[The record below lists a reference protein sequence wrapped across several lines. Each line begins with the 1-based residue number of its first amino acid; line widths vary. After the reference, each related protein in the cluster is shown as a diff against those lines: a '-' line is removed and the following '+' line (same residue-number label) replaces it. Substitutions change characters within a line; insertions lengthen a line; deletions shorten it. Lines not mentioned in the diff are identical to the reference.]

1 MNTRQ
6 AYLGKTTIKLI
17 NIMNYLK
24 RFSLAFLL
32 LLSAIA
38 VYAGGIKDAKELV
51 AFVTAINGG
60 QDYSAF
66 KNDKGEV
73 CLEADI
79 DMAKVKKM
87 PAVKTFGGVFNGQ
100 GYALKN
106 WKAQNGLF
114 HELLEGGKIY
124 DLKID
129 ATCVMKVQ
137 SKGGEYFLG
146 WIVDINNGTVENCEN
161 HGALYHK
168 SNFTS
173 GNVYVGGLVGS
184 NRYVVYRCRNYGE
197 VSSAS
202 IACAKDISI
211 FVGGIAGATFP
222 KSQLGATT
230 ARCEN
235 YGAVKTLNDA
245 RYDKIGGILGDAFR
259 TSVKMCINRGSV
271 TSTSSANESGVAGK
285 TWIAGIVGYTKG
297 DIMCSDNFG
306 VVSSAGVNLAHV
318 AGICSMPHNKLVIAD
333 CTNFG
338 KVEVAND
345 VSSHVGGIVAT
356 IGREVHIV
364 NGVNRGEVRFA
375 GASPTRASYNGGIV
389 GHIYT
394 TKKAAKS
401 AYLRRCVNYGKVE
414 SLSGGNNYENH
425 NNAIHTGGIIG
436 YGAGNPNAIAHLLD
450 CANKGEVK
458 AATGRRGNIA
468 GYIQSVE
475 VQGGEFSNYAVA
487 AEPMADGSTIY
498 GRVATEQGE
507 PIVGCV
513 VSDGKQCV
521 TTDNN
526 GHYTLKSDMADT
538 RFVFIS
544 IPDGYE
550 IPFRKSVIQNFYRIP
565 RYQKGA
571 TANFTL
577 TKRTTPTDKY
587 TVIMIGDPQMRGLG
601 LDGSGERYRD
611 VVLPD
616 IEEYKKSTK
625 GEFFAINLGDLV
637 YNWMAGYD
645 DYMDISAP
653 ISYPMCHIIGNHDYD
668 QQNIIDGKL
677 GIPFFEEYIS
687 PTYYSF
693 TIGKVHYVMVNSIEY
708 SRENAKKHYG
718 SGLNDEQMKWL
729 EEDLKYVPKDYTIY
743 ICGHAN
749 LFKKPG
755 TSPKGSYG
763 KYNVN
768 YERYKALLLPY
779 KRVYSWSGHYHTN
792 YGFDYA
798 GKANYEDM
806 QHVSAITA
814 ARCIGTLRSNMEI
827 DNLGI
832 PNGYMVVDVDG
843 ENFEWWYKSVGH
855 DRDYQM
861 RAYTPVRTG
870 DGYLK
875 VNVWNYTK
883 DYWSDVEWWVNGE
896 KVGVFEQFAEPDP
909 DYVELHATK
918 LTHLKGTAAKY
929 AKPGKSQYMFRI
941 KPAEGVR
948 SGEIRVTDNFGKT
961 YTQKVEW

>member
-1 MNTRQ
+1 
-6 AYLGKTTIKLI
+6 
-17 NIMNYLK
+17 MNYIK
-24 RFSLAFLL
+24 RLSLFLVL
-32 LLSAIA
+32 LLSVVA
-38 VYAGGIKDAKELV
+38 VYAGGIKDAQDLM
-51 AFVTAINGG
+51 AFVTAINEG
-60 QDYSAF
+60 QDYSAY

-79 DMAKVKKM
+79 DMAKAKKM
-87 PAVKTFGGVFNGQ
+87 QVIKSFGGVFNGN
-100 GYALKN
+100 GFALKN

-114 HELLEGGKIY
+114 HELLEGGKICN
-124 DLKID
+124 LKID
-129 ATCVMKVQ
+129 ASCVMKAQ

-146 WIVDINNGTVENCEN
+146 WIVNINNGTIENCEN
-161 HGALYHK
+161 HGILNHK

-173 GNVYVGGLVGS
+173 GNVYVGGIAGS
-184 NRYVVYRCRNYGE
+184 NRYVVYKCKNYGE
-197 VSSAS
+197 VFSS
-202 IACAKDISI
+202 CISCGRESGKEVAI
-211 FVGGIAGATFP
+211 YVGGVVGAAGPKALYAT
-222 KSQLGATT
+222 TT

-235 YGAVKTLNDA
+235 HGAVKTLNDS
-245 RYDKIGGILGDAFR
+245 RYDKVGGILGEAFR
-259 TSVKMCINRGSV
+259 TTVKMCINYGSV
-271 TSTSSANESGVAGK
+271 TSTSCAHESGVQGE
-285 TWIAGIVGYTKG
+285 TWAAGIVAYTKG
-297 DIMCSDNFG
+297 DIICCDNFG
-306 VVSSAGVNLAHV
+306 TVSSSGVNPSHT
-318 AGICSMPHNKLVIAD
+318 AGICGMPHNKLVIAD
-333 CTNFG
+333 CTNYG
-338 KVEVAND
+338 KIEAAND
-345 VSSHVGGIVAT
+345 LPSFVGGIAAT

-375 GASPTRASYNGGIV
+375 GSSPIRPSFNGGIV
-389 GHIYT
+389 GQIYT
-394 TKKAAKS
+394 TKKSKTS
-401 AYLRRCVNYGKVE
+401 AYLRRCINYGKVE

-425 NNAIHTGGIIG
+425 NNAIHTGGIVG
-436 YGAGNPNAIAHLLD
+436 WGTGHPNAMVHILD

-468 GYIQSVE
+468 GFIQSVD
-475 VQGGEFSNYAVA
+475 VKGEFHDSNYAVA

-521 TTDNN
+521 ATDQN
-526 GHYTLKSDMADT
+526 GHYALKSDMKDT

-544 IPDGYE
+544 IPDGYQ
-550 IPFRKSVIQNFYRIP
+550 IPFRKSVIQNFRRIP

-577 TKRTTPTDKY
+577 AKRTEATDKY
-587 TVIMIGDPQMRGLG
+587 TIIMIGDPQMRGLG
-601 LDGSGERYRD
+601 IDGSGERYRD

-616 IEEYKKSTK
+616 IEEYKKTTK

-645 DYMDISAP
+645 DYMDISATT
-653 ISYPMCHIIGNHDYD
+653 SYPMCHVIGNHDYD
-668 QQNIIDGKL
+668 QANIIDGKL
-677 GIPFFEEYIS
+677 GTPFFEQYIS

-708 SRENAKKHYG
+708 SREDGKKHYK
-718 SGLNDEQMKWL
+718 SGLDDEQMKWL
-729 EEDLKYVPKDYTIY
+729 EEDLKFVPKDYTIF

-779 KRVYSWSGHYHTN
+779 KRIYSWSGHYHTN

-798 GKANYEDM
+798 GKPKFENM
-806 QHVSAITA
+806 SHISAITA
-814 ARCIGTLRSNMEI
+814 ARCIGVLRSNMEI
-827 DNLGI
+827 DNVGV

-855 DRDYQM
+855 DRSHQM

-883 DYWSDVEWWVNGE
+883 GYWSDVEWWVNGE
-896 KVGVFEQFAEPDP
+896 KVGTFEQFAEPDP

-918 LTHLKGTAAKY
+918 LTHLRGTAKNY

-941 KPAEGVR
+941 KPAEGVH